1 MWYSY
6 CAYFYCG
13 SERLPALATTA
24 ANQAVLPAWRQPR
37 NSRRSFGGAS
47 CAPMRGTGRSP
58 LRSTFRVS
66 TQDPGGALRALAPL
80 GAGPAIQLPHWL
92 ALSRLR
98 QVPWAA
104 KLEENTALIREEYD
118 ALVASKAPSD
128 YHLHTDEHKVQT
140 AARGSC
146 FCSCTHFALRPA
158 HSCTPGRGTGT
169 RTSRLGSGSR
179 SLSGAGAA
187 RSRFRHLPPRRRC
200 VSPHR
205 HCPTTA
211 SLLNNIPGLMT
222 DIPFAYSFF
231 STLAPGSAI
240 APHHGATNLKVRCH
254 LTLHCAFPQRR
265 MPRRCNPAHCTALPH
280 CLLSS
285 PTRLPAVCLA
295 RGR

>member
-1 MWYSY
+1 MHI
-6 CAYFYCG
+6 FIV
-13 SERLPALATTA
+13 A
-24 ANQAVLPAWRQPR
+24 ANAFLPLRPPQRTKQFFQHGGSQGTRDAHSGAHHAHQCETQAVPHCVPLSGSQHRTLVEHCVRWRR
-37 NSRRSFGGAS
+37 WVR
-47 CAPMRGTGRSP
+47 APPSNFRTGS
-58 LRSTFRVS
+58 
-66 TQDPGGALRALAPL
+66 
-80 GAGPAIQLPHWL
+80 L

-158 HSCTPGRGTGT
+158 HSCTPDRGTGT

-187 RSRFRHLPPRRRC
+187 RSRFRHLPPRHRC